1 MRTINGDGHVIE
13 AIDVTHRS
21 DGMTEVTFVDRSNDK
36 VWTENV
42 IKTVDL
48 SVLAVPRTLRLGGSS
63 GCGEMTWDRSRES
76 AR

>member
-13 AIDVTHRS
+13 VIDVTHRS

-42 IKTVDL
+42 IETRDF
-48 SVLAVPRTLRLGGSS
+48 SVLAIPCTLRLGGASCSS
-63 GCGEMTWDRSRES
+63 RKT
-76 AR
+76 